1 MLALSA
7 KLFDMKIQQLKHIYR
22 KTKDILTQGW
32 MLAGLVVVILLPFVI
47 GLGLYLKSHHIFT
60 QYNFW
65 ELIGSTEWKP
75 LSGKFGLYPFI
86 LSSLWITLIAIVI
99 ALPVALLSAIHL
111 TTYAKA
117 WVLKWVHPLIDILA
131 GLPSVIYGIWGVIAV
146 VPAVQSLALSF
157 GIKVSGYSILAGG
170 IVLAIMILPFILNIL
185 IEIFKSIP
193 IELTEVTLSL
203 GATRWQTVKKV
214 ILRKAM
220 PGIISATGL
229 GISRAFGET
238 IAVLMVAGNVVKIP
252 TGIFQPGYPLPALLI
267 NNYGEM
273 LSIPLYDSALMLAA
287 FILLLIVL
295 FFNIL
300 GRYTIVRFEKSM

>member
-1 MLALSA
+1 
-7 KLFDMKIQQLKHIYR
+7 MKIRPLKRILR
-22 KTKDILTQGW
+22 KVKDYITQGW
-32 MLAGLVVVILLPFVI
+32 MMVGVVLVILLPFII
-47 GLGLYLKSHHIFT
+47 GVGLYIKSHHILA
-60 QYNFW
+60 QYNFLD
-65 ELIGSTEWKP
+65 LISSSEWKP

-86 LSSLWITLIAIVI
+86 LSSLWITLIAIII
-99 ALPVALLSAIHL
+99 ALPIAILSAIHL
-111 TTYAKA
+111 TTFARS

-146 VPAVQSLALSF
+146 VPAVQALALVL

-193 IELTEVTLSL
+193 VELTEVTLSL

-252 TGIFQPGYPLPALLI
+252 TGVFQPGYPLPALLI

-273 LSIPLYDSALMLAA
+273 LSIPLYDSALMMAA

>member
-1 MLALSA
+1 M
-7 KLFDMKIQQLKHIYR
+7 QLRRFRYIYR
-22 KTKDILTQGW
+22 KVKDYLTQGW
-32 MLAGLVVVILLPFVI
+32 MLGGMAIILLLPFVI
-47 GLGLYLKSHHIFT
+47 GVGLYLKSVPIFT
-60 QYNFW
+60 QYNIW
-65 ELIGSTEWKP
+65 DLIGSAEWKP

-86 LSSLWITLIAIVI
+86 LSSLWITLIAIVL
-99 ALPVALLSAIHL
+99 ALPVAILSAIHL
-111 TTYAKA
+111 TTFAKP
-117 WVLKWVHPLIDILA
+117 WVLKWAHPLIDILA
-131 GLPSVIYGIWGVIAV
+131 SLPSVIYGIWGVIAV
-146 VPAVQSLALSF
+146 VPAVQSLARMF
-157 GIKVSGYSILAGG
+157 GISISGYSILAGG

-185 IEIFKSIP
+185 IEIFRNIP
-193 IELTEVTLSL
+193 VELTEVTLSL

-295 FFNIL
+295 FFNVIS
-300 GRYTIVRFEKSM
+300 RYIIVRFEKSM

>member
-1 MLALSA
+1 
-7 KLFDMKIQQLKHIYR
+7 MKSRQFRYIFR
-22 KTKDILTQGW
+22 KTRDYLTQGW
-32 MLAGLVVVILLPFVI
+32 MVGGMIVMILLPIAI
-47 GLGLYLKSHHIFT
+47 GVGLYFKSHQIIT

-65 ELIGSTEWKP
+65 DLVGSSEWRP

-86 LSSLWITLIAIVI
+86 LSSLWITFIAIVI
-99 ALPVALLSAIHL
+99 ALPVAILSAIHL
-111 TTYAKA
+111 TTYAKT
-117 WVLKWVHPLIDILA
+117 WVLRWVHPLIDILA
-131 GLPSVIYGIWGVIAV
+131 SLPSVIYGIWGVIAI
-146 VPAVQSLALSF
+146 VPAVQSLAQVF
-157 GIKVSGYSILAGG
+157 GIHISGYSILAGG

-185 IEIFKSIP
+185 IEIFRSIP

-238 IAVLMVAGNVVKIP
+238 IAVLMVAGNVVKAP

-295 FFNIL
+295 FFNVVS
-300 GRYTIVRFEKSM
+300 RYIIVRFEKSM